1 MTDENTWSA
10 DADTGGE
17 QDIVI
22 VHDPSGPRAVTMA
35 VARAAG
41 IEVEIFR
48 LEDERDR
55 LRAENEDLYAT
66 NARLRADNAA
76 LRGVLG
82 NLPDWILGCGTD
94 DDIWATAWTPKN
106 VARHV
111 RYRIDDSS
119 PPRPPPN
126 APRGTGA
133 RGMGVSHD

>member
-111 RYRIDDSS
+111 RYRIDDIQPS
-119 PPRPPPN
+119 PTAAER
-126 APRGTGA
+126 ATGPESA
-133 RGMGVSHD
+133 GNGGVS